1 MAPLTESQAPALIRA
16 ATLFDAGAISR
27 LIEPFARADQM
38 LPRPIADI
46 IENLRD
52 YKVAFDGDELVGV
65 AALHLMPPDTAEV
78 RALAV
83 ADSWQGRGLGRE
95 LVERCLDE
103 ARSLGIRQAF
113 TLTLQPGF
121 FERLGFTVSER
132 DSLTHKVWTECYKC
146 PKYDRC
152 DEIAMTVDLQA

>member
-1 MAPLTESQAPALIRA
+1 MAQLAESQAPALIRA

-38 LPRPIADI
+38 LPRPVADI

-83 ADSWQGRGLGRE
+83 ADAWQGRGLGRE
-95 LVERCLDE
+95 LVQRCLDE

-152 DEIAMTVDLQA
+152 DEIALTVDL

>member
-1 MAPLTESQAPALIRA
+1 MAQLTESQAPALIRP

-38 LPRPIADI
+38 LPRPVADI

-78 RALAV
+78 RALAI

-95 LVERCLDE
+95 LVERCLNE
-103 ARSLGIRQAF
+103 ARALGIRQAF

-121 FERLGFTVSER
+121 FERLGFRVSER
-132 DSLTHKVWTECYKC
+132 DALTHKVWTECYKC

-152 DEIAMTVDLQA
+152 DEIALTVDL

>member
-1 MAPLTESQAPALIRA
+1 MAQLTESQAPALIRA
-16 ATLFDAGAISR
+16 ANLFDARAISR

-38 LPRPIADI
+38 LPRPVADI
-46 IENLRD
+46 VENLRD
-52 YKVAFDGDELVGV
+52 FKVAYDGDELVGV

-83 ADSWQGRGLGRE
+83 ADAWQGRGLGRE
-95 LVERCLDE
+95 LVRLCLQE
-103 ARSLGIRQAF
+103 ARALGIRQAF

-121 FERLGFTVSER
+121 FERLGFSVSER

-152 DEIAMTVDLQA
+152 DEIAMTVDL

>member
-1 MAPLTESQAPALIRA
+1 MAQLTESQAPALIRA

-95 LVERCLDE
+95 LVERCL
-103 ARSLGIRQAF
+103 
-113 TLTLQPGF
+113 
-121 FERLGFTVSER
+121 
-132 DSLTHKVWTECYKC
+132 
-146 PKYDRC
+146 
-152 DEIAMTVDLQA
+152 

>member
-1 MAPLTESQAPALIRA
+1 MAQLTESQAPALIRA
-16 ATLFDAGAISR
+16 ANLFDARAISR

-38 LPRPIADI
+38 LPRPVADI
-46 IENLRD
+46 VENLRD
-52 YKVAFDGDELVGV
+52 FKVAYDGDELVGV

-83 ADSWQGRGLGRE
+83 ADAWQGRGLGRE
-95 LVERCLDE
+95 LVGLCLQE
-103 ARSLGIRQAF
+103 ARALGIRQAF

-121 FERLGFTVSER
+121 FERLGFSVSER

-152 DEIAMTVDLQA
+152 DEIAMTVDL